1 MGGKKKFTNYL
12 DTLFNMHL
20 SDQFF
25 AETEDI
31 TRDGI
36 IGGYVHGNEPS
47 HHIAYLYN
55 WTDEPWKTQQT
66 VRMILEESIPHR
78 ARLVWEEMMIQ
89 GK

>member
-1 MGGKKKFTNYL
+1 MGGKKKFTHYL
-12 DTLFNMHL
+12 DTLFTMHL
-20 SDQFF
+20 PDKFF

-55 WTDEPWKTQQT
+55 LTDEPMENTANSSHDFKK
-66 VRMILEESIPHR
+66 SIPYR
-78 ARLVWEEMMIQ
+78 P
-89 GK
+89 